1 MRGDYTTKQVYVK
14 AEDKQLFDEAAKLG
28 DSLSSVIAAALREY
42 VGKNYVSKLKE
53 RRVPNDTP

>member
-1 MRGDYTTKQVYVK
+1 MKRSYHQRTIYVK
-14 AEDKQLFDEAAKLG
+14 PEDLAVFEEAAKMD
-28 DSLSSVIAAALREY
+28 DSLANIVAAALREY